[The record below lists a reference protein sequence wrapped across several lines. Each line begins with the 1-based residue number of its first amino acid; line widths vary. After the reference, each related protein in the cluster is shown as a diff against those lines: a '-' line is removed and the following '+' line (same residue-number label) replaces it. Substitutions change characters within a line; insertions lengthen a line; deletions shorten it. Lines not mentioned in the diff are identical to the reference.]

1 MLTVYTQP
9 NCNFCSLAV
18 QILANNDI
26 PFEIIDI
33 KAHPEAGAFLKS
45 EGHKTVPQIYCGDV
59 LFVEGGYEGLRKITP
74 EELSALPDLLALDV

>member
-45 EGHKTVPQIYCGDV
+45 EAFARSRPKNCRHCLT
-59 LFVEGGYEGLRKITP
+59 
-74 EELSALPDLLALDV
+74 S